1 MKLFKKLKNLFKL
14 LLIKIRKLNSPIL
27 TNPVGW
33 SVQDFNNAKRWA
45 QSRPHPNYEYK
56 SIWEVVYS
64 PRYDTT
70 EVLHEI
76 NKFIIIENKNQNK

>member
-1 MKLFKKLKNLFKL
+1 MIKFFKL
-14 LLIKIRKLNSPIL
+14 LFMSLRKLNSPKL
-27 TNPVGW
+27 ENPVCW
-33 SVQDFNNAKRWA
+33 SVDDFKRAKKWA
-45 QSRPHPNYEYK
+45 QCRVHPNFKDK

-76 NKFIIIENKNQNK
+76 NKFIIIENKNK